1 MNVIAKYGALVF
13 TAMSLLSVAHAAD
26 SKVLYENNF
35 DKATVGAVPDDFL
48 VLDGGF
54 AVKEDGKE
62 KFLELP
68 GSPLETYGV
77 LFGPNQ
83 KEDVAASARFFGS
96 SKGRRYPVL
105 GLGLNG
111 VGGYKLQV
119 APAKQAIELYKGDE
133 AKTSVPYEW
142 KSGKWVTLKLQVV
155 KIKDG
160 AWKVQGKVWAEGEK
174 EPEAWMISL
183 AEKEAPVDGRATIW
197 GLPFS
202 GQPIRFDDL
211 KVTPASK

>member
-1 MNVIAKYGALVF
+1 MAA
-13 TAMSLLSVAHAAD
+13 AHAAGV
-26 SKVLYENNF
+26 KVLYENNF
-35 DKATVGAVPDDFL
+35 DKAAVGSVPDDFL

-54 AVKEDGKE
+54 AVKEDGKD

-77 LFGPNQ
+77 LFGPTQ
-83 KEDVAASARFFGS
+83 KEGVAASARFLGS

-111 VGGYKLQV
+111 VGGYKVQV
-119 APAKQAIELYKGDE
+119 APAKEAIELYKGDDL
-133 AKTSVPYEW
+133 KNSIPYSW
-142 KSGKWVTLKLQVV
+142 KSGKWVTIKMQVIKV
-155 KIKDG
+155 KDG
-160 AWKVQGKVWAEGEK
+160 AWKIQGKVWSEDEK
-174 EPEAWMISL
+174 EPAAWTISID
-183 AEKEAPVDGRATIW
+183 EKEQPVDGRATIW

-211 KVTPASK
+211 KVTAAVE